1 MLCVY
6 ANRFGICCVD
16 VGVEL
21 MVSTYPTSFI
31 HSNNFTTRPSLP
43 AHIYPK
49 TSSFKPIT
57 YQLTNP
63 PYLNIVIINICL
75 TLLGYFP
82 GHIHA

>member
-1 MLCVY
+1 MLIVLVY
-6 ANRFGICCVD
+6 VVY

-21 MVSTYPTSFI
+21 MVSTYPTYLI
-31 HSNNFTTRPSLP
+31 QTILRQDLP
-43 AHIYPK
+43 YLYIPK
-49 TSSFKPIT
+49 NIIISTN

>member
-1 MLCVY
+1 MLCV
-6 ANRFGICCVD
+6 C

-21 MVSTYPTSFI
+21 MVSTYPTYLIQTISQ
-31 HSNNFTTRPSLP
+31 RDLP
-43 AHIYPK
+43 YLPIPK
-49 TSSFKPIT
+49 NTIIST
-57 YQLTNP
+57 NYQLTNP